1 VDRFEELRTFVR
13 VVECGGI
20 STAARRLGLAKSAV
34 SRRLA
39 ELEERLGVQLLRR
52 STRSLRLTE
61 SGRGLYER
69 ALRLLEDLEEAEQ
82 AVTQAHGRLQGTLR
96 ITVPLSFGLRH
107 LSPAITD
114 FAREH
119 PQVRFELDLDDR
131 QADLLREGYDL
142 AVRIARLPDSRLV
155 ARRLAVIRSC
165 VCASPAYLERHGAPR
180 RAEELAE
187 RPCLLYTN
195 LPDPALWRYRD
206 PKGREGKVRV
216 RGVLRANNGDF
227 LCQAAAAGLGLVLGP
242 TFVVHEAIRRGELV
256 PVLTDH
262 RWPTLEAHAVWP
274 HTRHLSRRVRAL
286 VDFLAER
293 FAGVPYWDR
302 ELPL

>member
-1 VDRFEELRTFVR
+1 MDRFEELRTFVR

-20 STAARRLGLAKSAV
+20 SAAAQRLGLAKSAV

-39 ELEERLGVQLLRR
+39 ELEERLGVQLLQR

-61 SGRGLYER
+61 SGRGFYER
-69 ALRLLEDLEEAEQ
+69 AVRLLADLEEAEQ
-82 AVTQAHGRLQGTLR
+82 AVTRAHGRLLGTLR
-96 ITVPLSFGLRH
+96 VTVPLSFGLRQ
-107 LSPAITD
+107 LSPALTE
-114 FAREH
+114 FATRH
-119 PQVRFELDLDDR
+119 PGLRIELDLDDR

-155 ARRLAVIRSC
+155 ARRLATIRSC

-180 RAEELAE
+180 EAAELAQ
-187 RPCLLYTN
+187 RPCLLYAN
-195 LPDPALWRYRD
+195 VAEPALWRYRD
-206 PKGREGKVRV
+206 PQGREGKVRV
-216 RGVLRANNGDF
+216 RGVLQANNGDF

-242 TFVVHEAIRRGELV
+242 TFVVHEAVRRGELV

-262 RWPTLEAHAVWP
+262 QWPTLEAYAVWP

-293 FAGVPYWDR
+293 FAGVPHWDR
-302 ELPL
+302 DLPC